1 MGLVR
6 KAPLPQAWDGRGTRG
21 RSMTEELRQDIQRR
35 VHAVQQHYHDGGRA
49 WRAAWLVVAVV
60 VVVAGLAMT
69 VLPGP
74 ATIVIPIGLA
84 MLAVRFRWARWA
96 LRHVIDRG
104 VRLHRAFV
112 KASPAV
118 RFGSTAVMLGV
129 VAALVLLVL
138 R

>member
-1 MGLVR
+1 
-6 KAPLPQAWDGRGTRG
+6 
-21 RSMTEELRQDIQRR
+21 MTEELRQDIQRR
-35 VHAVQQHYHDGGRA
+35 VRAVQQHYHDGGRA
-49 WRAAWLVVAVV
+49 LRAVWIVGAVV
-60 VVVAGLAMT
+60 VVIAGLAMT

-84 MLAVRFRWARWA
+84 MLAVRFRWAQWA
-96 LRHVIDRG
+96 LRQVIDRG

-118 RFGSTAVMLGV
+118 RLGSTAGLLGV
-129 VAALVLLVL
+129 AAVVVLLVL